1 MDENG
6 NIRPKRFEMLSREVL
21 DELLIYDHITYRG
34 HCLNQAA
41 ALVWKACNG
50 ESTVP
55 EITRALQQVDPG
67 MDEQVVYF
75 ALGKLK
81 KAGLLA
87 DESVPETAKV
97 SRRDLVR
104 RAGGIALIAIPVV
117 TSMLMPTPA
126 RAASCF
132 QLGHPCAINAQ
143 CCSGLCAA
151 VIGIGIVCT

>member
-6 NIRPKRFEMLSREVL
+6 NIKPKRFEMLSREVL

-34 HCLNQAA
+34 HCLNQTA
-41 ALVWKACNG
+41 ALVWKACDG
-50 ESTVP
+50 RTTVP
-55 EITRALQQVDPG
+55 EITRMLQQVDPG
-67 MDEQVVYF
+67 MDEQVAYF

-81 KAGLLA
+81 KAGLLTE
-87 DESVPETAKV
+87 ESLPETTKI

-104 RAGGIALIAIPVV
+104 RAGGIAVLAIPVV

-132 QLGHPCAINAQ
+132 PLGHLCGNPAQ
-143 CCSGLCAA
+143 CCSGHCLATCLP
-151 VIGIGIVCT
+151 